1 MSDSESSA
9 KKRSHQDSGEEDSD
23 DGWVGP
29 LPSQAAPTK
38 KKKVLEHENLFLENL
53 PCAESY
59 ERSYM

>member
-1 MSDSESSA
+1 MSDSENSA
-9 KKRSHQDSGEEDSD
+9 TKRPHQESAGEDSD

-38 KKKVLEHENLFLENL
+38 KKKVLEHESLYLENL
-53 PCAESY
+53 PCADSY